1 MASGGSSGGGGGKSG
16 GSSGGGGGG
25 KSGGSS
31 GGSSGGGGGKSG
43 GSSGGGGAAGPV
55 QRNTAQCPSFVG
67 ARVVRL
73 TRLNSCGAPMF
84 GRENVVTTRG
94 VVSASFEPEIDE
106 GDSLDTKN
114 LNGELCVQG
123 TTPDSMSGL
132 SVTLEFCQVDPAVFQ
147 IFNPNW
153 KLVRNSRDD
162 HSGDVTGFRIGS
174 NVSDEFGFALEMW
187 PKTMGMNSQC
197 EADEEP
203 DPSDPRSVHGY
214 FLLPFVAAKAPDEWE
229 LKGDEV
235 ATFSMKGMTKG
246 GGGWDVGPF
255 VVTRDEAQAP
265 SPLLRPIEDGSG
277 KGGFKHPV
285 TQQVMKDPDH
295 FHAEVVSVT
304 PPEPAC
310 GAQDLMKPKIDFKQ
324 EAGGVSVTLL
334 NPDEVAP
341 PDPMTGARPP
351 VWVSWG
357 DGTPRTNLTDPKLQ
371 GEAPPSED
379 IDDLD
384 DTTPNPE
391 EPEPQPEPEPKPDQ
405 DQGEKPD
412 VNLTQDPNNPRRVTA
427 EGTNLREPA
436 IVDWGADV
444 QEPDQSGGTGDPV
457 RLQQDPQRP
466 RQVTAELQDAS
477 NAVVDWGAD
486 VSPQNG
492 GQQPVQIEQD
502 PNNPRRIT
510 AKLAGQ
516 QPATVD
522 WGADVQEG
530 QNA

>member
-1 MASGGSSGGGGGKSG
+1 MASGGGKSGGGGGGKSG
-16 GSSGGGGGG
+16 GSSGGSKGGGGG
-25 KSGGSS
+25 KS

-55 QRNTAQCPSFVG
+55 QRNSAQCPSFVG

-94 VVSASFEPEIDE
+94 VVSASFEPEVEE

-123 TTPDSMSGL
+123 TTPDSMSGINV
-132 SVTLEFCQVDPAVFQ
+132 SLEFCQVDPAVFQ

-214 FLLPFVAAKAPDEWE
+214 FLLPLVTAKAPDEWE
-229 LKGDEV
+229 IKGDEV
-235 ATFSMKGMTKG
+235 ATFTLKGTTKG
-246 GGGWDVGPF
+246 GGGWDVGPY
-255 VVTRDEAQAP
+255 VVTRDEAQSP

-324 EAGGVSVTLL
+324 QGNGVSVTLL

-357 DGTPRTNLTDPKLQ
+357 DGTNRTNLTDPRLQ
-371 GEAPPSED
+371 HEAPDE
-379 IDDLD
+379 DLD
-384 DTTPNPE
+384 ELDDSNPRPE
-391 EPEPQPEPEPKPDQ
+391 DEPQQPDQGQPDDEPQQPKPEVDLQ
-405 DQGEKPD
+405 
-412 VNLTQDPNNPRRVTA
+412 QDPQNPRRVTA
-427 EGTNLREPA
+427 QGRNLREPA
-436 IVDWGADV
+436 TVDWGADV
-444 QEPDQSGGTGDPV
+444 REPGRNNGDPV
-457 RLQQDPQRP
+457 RLEQDPQRP
-466 RQVTAELQDAS
+466 RQVTAELQDAP

-486 VSPQNG
+486 VQPQQSG
-492 GQQPVQIEQD
+492 GEPVRIQQD

-510 AKLAGQ
+510 AQLAGNE
-516 QPATVD
+516 PATVD
-522 WGADVQEG
+522 WGADVNEG